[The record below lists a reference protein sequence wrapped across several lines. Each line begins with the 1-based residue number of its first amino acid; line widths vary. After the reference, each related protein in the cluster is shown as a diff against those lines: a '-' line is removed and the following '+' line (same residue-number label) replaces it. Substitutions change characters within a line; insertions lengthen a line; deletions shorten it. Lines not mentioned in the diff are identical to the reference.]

1 MVLYD
6 SFISQIKELL
16 NDKNAKTEPY
26 KSSKLAI
33 ADKNNVLFLKD
44 TAYELGGSQTKC
56 VSTIAVTSDIKFNN
70 ETHIL
75 GKDIF
80 EIKEDTPFAKVVLLE
95 IEDIDGQT
103 AFEKIKEL
111 EHIRYQFCPEGFMTR
126 ASALNMREQIRV
138 SKKAVKKKI
147 SFADYG
153 NSVICEYLKNPIV
166 KSVELILVTEKDF
179 DYGKLYELSEKI
191 KDTTSALNHIFD
203 NVLFDCKSCNLKEIC
218 DEVEGMKE
226 LHMKTANIK

>member
-1 MVLYD
+1 MVLFD
-6 SFISQIKELL
+6 SFILQIRELL
-16 NDKNAKTEPY
+16 NEKSIKTESYNPT
-26 KSSKLAI
+26 KLKA
-33 ADKNNVLFLKD
+33 ADKNSVLFLKD

-56 VSTIAVTSDIKFNN
+56 VSTLAVTSDIKFNN

-95 IEDIDGQT
+95 IEDIDEET

-126 ASALNMREQIRV
+126 ASALNKREQIRV
-138 SKKAVKKKI
+138 SKKAVKNKI

-153 NSVICEYLKNPIV
+153 DAVIGEYLKNPLV
-166 KSVELILVTEKDF
+166 KSVELILVTDKFF
-179 DYGKLYELSEKI
+179 DYDKLGELAEKI

-203 NVLFDCKSCNLKEIC
+203 NILFDCKSCNLKEIC